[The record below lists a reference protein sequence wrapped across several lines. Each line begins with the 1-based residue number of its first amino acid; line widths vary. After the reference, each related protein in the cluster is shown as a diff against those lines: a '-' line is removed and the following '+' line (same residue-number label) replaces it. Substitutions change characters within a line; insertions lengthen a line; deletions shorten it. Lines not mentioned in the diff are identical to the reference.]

1 MWMNAEQHRRLIG
14 NDVVFIIF
22 HDSDSSFDPSPL
34 NALGTVPQVFG
45 VVQKYQ
51 EDSYRYFLACLLFTS
66 SRLGFFSRPNIKP
79 YHPFLPADVAFH
91 SDDVKDFLFTKGES
105 FPCLSDI

>member
-1 MWMNAEQHRRLIG
+1 MNAEQHRRLIG

-22 HDSDSSFDPSPL
+22 HDNECSFDPSPL

-51 EDSYRYFLACLLFTS
+51 ELYYRYFTLALVPNQQARILLS
-66 SRLGFFSRPNIKP
+66 SE
-79 YHPFLPADVAFH
+79 YQALPPISAFRQR
-91 SDDVKDFLFTKGES
+91 
-105 FPCLSDI
+105 FP